1 MEEKDF
7 SHLTDLTYCWQP
19 IFFVV
24 SLRAD
29 AVGKVCSCKGTAVT
43 KTNIFHLSF
52 CKILPYSRRRGL
64 FLTFTTHDIRPWS
77 SRISYFEN
85 NRQNLSSHQELVISE
100 NAKNFG
106 CYMSKWQAK
115 NWLFSEITS
124 SRYQEEN
131 NRLLFSVT
139 HWA

>member
-106 CYMSKWQAK
+106 CNMSKWQAK

>member
-1 MEEKDF
+1 MTKQTLYRRRKWNAQVYRKILQIRGEKDF

-64 FLTFTTHDIRPWS
+64 FLTFTTHDIRP
-77 SRISYFEN
+77 
-85 NRQNLSSHQELVISE
+85 
-100 NAKNFG
+100 
-106 CYMSKWQAK
+106 
-115 NWLFSEITS
+115 
-124 SRYQEEN
+124 
-131 NRLLFSVT
+131 
-139 HWA
+139 